1 MGLETEFR
9 ADLQRFDFE
18 VKFLLRRRRP
28 NNQIWEIVTWFWQIH
43 VTTLC
48 LNSLWDDSLTI
59 KYMTDWDVIDWAA
72 RLHHFILRHP
82 SIKDKEYFLC
92 WNNHSKQF
100 IFSNIYLMFLF
111 LQLHYV
117 RQSPLLR
124 IYWGSIGPWCSLPK
138 SISVFVP
145 LQESLLDKD
154 GIMLNN
160 LFLYFR
166 LFVVKYLHARLR
178 WLWGH
183 NRCKVFC
190 VQSQCFLFIRSRYIG
205 DQLGLARR
213 CPGHWGASFTLHW
226 AARERDI
233 HYNALLK
240 QSRDVCLRYTGNTSR
255 GKGWMT
261 TIFENDPPPLP
272 SPTFSHKSELHSI
285 WLWRALS

>member
-1 MGLETEFR
+1 MGLETEFQ

-160 LFLYFR
+160 LFACLLLNTYTPDSGGYD
-166 LFVVKYLHARLR
+166 VKYFVYSRNVSFLSGADISEINWAWPGDAPDIGGRHLHCIGPPER
-178 WLWGH
+178 G
-183 NRCKVFC
+183 
-190 VQSQCFLFIRSRYIG
+190 IYI
-205 DQLGLARR
+205 
-213 CPGHWGASFTLHW
+213 TM
-226 AARERDI
+226 
-233 HYNALLK
+233 HY
-240 QSRDVCLRYTGNTSR
+240 
-255 GKGWMT
+255 
-261 TIFENDPPPLP
+261 
-272 SPTFSHKSELHSI
+272 
-285 WLWRALS
+285 